1 MQISSFLTLSKQTAL
16 SRHLEVTAE
25 NLANA
30 STLGYRRTGIY
41 FNSLMGRP
49 TAGEDVSYPFE
60 AESHVDFTEGAFQDT
75 GNPLDLAILGNSEAF
90 FVVAKDGELRITRN
104 GNFLINTAG
113 QLVTTT
119 GETVLDDSSQ
129 PIRVNPGAQKLV
141 VTEDGSIFSDDV
153 RSGRVRVVERKDA
166 APLQRRGS
174 GGFLFSEDIVQKPV
188 SYFVQSGRLETTNV
202 NPISEMTSMIE
213 LSRTFEMLQQVL
225 KLEDERQTSVIDKV
239 PTT

>member
-41 FNSLMGRP
+41 FNSLMGSP

-153 RSGRVRVVERKDA
+153 RSGRVRSWRGRT
-166 APLQRRGS
+166 PPCPTPGQRRIS
-174 GGFLFSEDIVQKPV
+174 IQRRHSSEACLLHRPKRSPRD
-188 SYFVQSGRLETTNV
+188 Y
-202 NPISEMTSMIE
+202 
-213 LSRTFEMLQQVL
+213 
-225 KLEDERQTSVIDKV
+225 ERQPDQRNDIHDRIVADLRNAAASAQAGG
-239 PTT
+239 